1 MTLQVG
7 VRVGPY
13 EVTGTLGTGGMGEV
27 YRARDARLKRNVAL
41 KILPTTFADD
51 PDRLAR
57 FQGEAEVLASLN
69 HPNIAAL
76 YGLEDAENTK
86 ALVMELVEGPT
97 LAERIA
103 QGPVDVEEVIPIAR
117 QIAEALEA
125 AHEQGIIHRDL
136 KPANLKVRADG
147 MVKVLDFGLA
157 KALEPAGAASMES
170 QSPTVTSPRKTRDG
184 LVLGTPGYMS
194 PEQARGKPVDKRTDI
209 WAFGCVLYE
218 MLAGRVAFE
227 GETVSDMLVAVLS
240 REPDWRVL
248 PEATPAALRA
258 LVRRCLEKDPRQRLR
273 DIGDARIELETAVA
287 GASSSASESISSGSA
302 VVPTA
307 GMSRRRVLAGGA
319 AVGLLGIGAGAGAVA
334 WRRPRPATSPTYH
347 RLTYRRGMIRTARFA
362 PDYQTVLYGALW
374 DGDVCRI
381 YSVRPESPESAPLN
395 LPPATPLAVSVSGEL
410 ALALGS
416 HLRGTFQY
424 GTLARVPLSGGAPR
438 ELLEDTKFADWS
450 PDGRDLAVVRR
461 AGDQEQLEFP
471 VGNVV
476 AEPSTAGG
484 GFSFPRVS
492 PDGDRVAFFE
502 LTFGLSGRV
511 VVVDRRARKT
521 FVSPSYPNV
530 FGLAWK
536 GNEIW
541 FTAADERPL
550 LRNVIHAVTPD
561 GVARVVSR
569 IPGNASLHDVTPDGR
584 VLMART
590 DDRSGITV
598 LAPGQTQEQD
608 LNWLDAPFPTGLSR
622 DGRTMLFTEN
632 GVGGGAAGSVY
643 LRSTD
648 GSPAV
653 RLGDGAATALSPD
666 GKWALTRRPGLSP
679 YLDLLPTGA
688 GQVRRIEHPGM
699 IYFSARWTP
708 HSARVAVRA
717 QEGNRSPRIYLLDL
731 DNGRLDPITPDGA
744 VSAGSWALS
753 PDGAMVAVA
762 SGPAVVLYPIAG
774 GDGRPA
780 PGLTGPQL
788 IVAWIDGGLLV
799 SEDLNPTALR
809 RIFQVD
815 PVSGRRV
822 LWREFV
828 PRDPAG
834 VMNMNMPVVT
844 PDGRAYSYGWHRAIS
859 DLYLVDG
866 LA

>member
-1 MTLQVG
+1 M
-7 VRVGPY
+7 
-13 EVTGTLGTGGMGEV
+13 
-27 YRARDARLKRNVAL
+27 
-41 KILPTTFADD
+41 
-51 PDRLAR
+51 
-57 FQGEAEVLASLN
+57 
-69 HPNIAAL
+69 
-76 YGLEDAENTK
+76 
-86 ALVMELVEGPT
+86 
-97 LAERIA
+97 
-103 QGPVDVEEVIPIAR
+103 
-117 QIAEALEA
+117 
-125 AHEQGIIHRDL
+125 
-136 KPANLKVRADG
+136 
-147 MVKVLDFGLA
+147 
-157 KALEPAGAASMES
+157 
-170 QSPTVTSPRKTRDG
+170 
-184 LVLGTPGYMS
+184 LGTPGYMS

-218 MLAGRVAFE
+218 LLAGRVAFE

-248 PEATPAALRA
+248 PEATPATLRA

-287 GASSSASESISSGSA
+287 GASSSPSESISSGSA
-302 VVPTA
+302 LVPTS
-307 GMSRRRVLAGGA
+307 GVSRRQVLAGGA
-319 AVGLLGIGAGAGAVA
+319 ALGFLGIGVGAGTVA

-381 YSVRPESPESAPLN
+381 YSVRPESPESAALN
-395 LPPATPLAVSVSGEL
+395 LPPANPLAVSVSGEL

-416 HLRGTFQY
+416 HFRGAMPY

-450 PDGRDLAVVRR
+450 PDGRDLAVVRL
-461 AGDQEQLEFP
+461 AGNQEQLEFP

-502 LTFGLSGRV
+502 LTVAGALFGRV
-511 VVVDRRARKT
+511 AVVDRRARKT
-521 FVSPSYPNV
+521 FVSPSYPNA

-536 GNEIW
+536 GNEVW

-550 LRNVIHAVTPD
+550 FRNAIHAVTLD

-590 DDRSGITV
+590 DDRGGIAV
-598 LAPGQTQEQD
+598 LAPGQTLEQD
-608 LNWLDAPFPTGLSR
+608 LNWLDASVPTGLSW
-622 DGRTMLFTEN
+622 DGRTILFTEN
-632 GVGGGAAGSVY
+632 GVGGGAGGSVY
-643 LRSTD
+643 LRSTS

-653 RLGDGAATALSPD
+653 RLGDGWAAALSPD
-666 GKWALTRRPGLSP
+666 GKWALTRRPGASSP
-679 YLDLLPTGA
+679 YLDLLPTGP
-688 GQVRRIEHPGM
+688 GQARRIEHPGTV
-699 IYFSARWTP
+699 YFTARWTP
-708 HSARVAVRA
+708 HTARVAVRA

-731 DNGRLDPITPDGA
+731 DNGRLDPIMPDGA
-744 VSAGSWALS
+744 VSDGSWALS

-788 IVAWIDGGLLV
+788 IVGWIDGGLLV
-799 SEDLNPTALR
+799 SEDLSPVALR

-815 PVSGRRV
+815 PESGRRV

-834 VMNMNMPVVT
+834 VMNVYSPVVT
-844 PDGRAYSYGWHRAIS
+844 PDGRAYSYALHRAIS